1 MIIHSPLTIIRCRE
15 SAVMGGAD
23 FELFSHTRAQ
33 RPSDRTDAFLACVWE
48 ECNVHQPLERSRQR
62 RM

>member
-1 MIIHSPLTIIRCRE
+1 
-15 SAVMGGAD
+15 MGGAD